1 MKLNVDEKALFEPYL
16 STDYLRPM
24 LHEPI
29 LKDGYVCATDTYSIL
44 RIHQDLLAGEY
55 SEKPYTPNVSKVLTP
70 PNFDK
75 VLTLAKLERAI
86 AKCPCEDEM
95 ELESHEIECSE
106 CDGDGEVEWGYTDK
120 NHHIHTEWY
129 ECPVCH
135 GSGVMKEATY
145 RKTGRKVPNYEAGIE
160 VFGLVFWAEL
170 LLRLCDTMKALG
182 INEVRYVSRYEG
194 NANIFNLADGIDVV
208 LMPLADITSAVKYE

>member
-1 MKLNVDEKALFEPYL
+1 
-16 STDYLRPM
+16 
-24 LHEPI
+24 
-29 LKDGYVCATDTYSIL
+29 
-44 RIHQDLLAGEY
+44 
-55 SEKPYTPNVSKVLTP
+55 
-70 PNFDK
+70 
-75 VLTLAKLERAI
+75 
-86 AKCPCEDEM
+86 
-95 ELESHEIECSE
+95 
-106 CDGDGEVEWGYTDK
+106 
-120 NHHIHTEWY
+120 
-129 ECPVCH
+129 
-135 GSGVMKEATY
+135 MKEATY